1 MKGLGMKL
9 PKRLKIVNREE
20 QKSKRRWAKIGR
32 SFLKMAMSVTY
43 ETHLALILPRD
54 RVKSGHGA

>member
-1 MKGLGMKL
+1 MKL

-54 RVKSGHGA
+54 RVKSYHGA